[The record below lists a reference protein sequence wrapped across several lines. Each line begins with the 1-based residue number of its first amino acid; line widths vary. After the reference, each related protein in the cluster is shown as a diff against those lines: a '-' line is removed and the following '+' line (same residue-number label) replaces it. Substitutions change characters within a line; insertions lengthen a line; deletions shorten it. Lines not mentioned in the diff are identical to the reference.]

1 MLKLANFQQSY
12 ECCHNNLL
20 HFFPFGLQTIMLI
33 SCNKN
38 GVELP
43 FDGNGF
49 RLGVDL
55 TLEELNLNDFLS
67 NWSD

>member
-1 MLKLANFQQSY
+1 
-12 ECCHNNLL
+12 
-20 HFFPFGLQTIMLI
+20 MLI